1 MPSSDAP
8 QIEVDV
14 LLFREGL
21 EDEGLPKSRVDSEV
35 EEHRAKL
42 LAEIEAKSAAV
53 GQPSTSQRWGPTI
66 SVPAEPHC
74 WRRPLCTSAKIR
86 AFISFE
92 HG

>member
-1 MPSSDAP
+1 MPSPDAP

-21 EDEGLPKSRVDSEV
+21 EDEGLPKSEVDAQV

-53 GQPSTSQRWGPTI
+53 GQPSTSQRWGHTLMA
-66 SVPAEPHC
+66 PAEPPC
-74 WRRPLCTSAKIR
+74 WRRL
-86 AFISFE
+86 
-92 HG
+92 